1 MTPSRG
7 SAWGAASGSLGGGDP
22 DPTVFP
28 GQKVAKLSDYVKIMK
43 GMQTG
48 NMMGALAAYG
58 LDMMSYAQVAT
69 AWGQKLGA
77 DPVLNAKFAA
87 MMSAR

>member
-1 MTPSRG
+1 
-7 SAWGAASGSLGGGDP
+7 
-22 DPTVFP
+22 VFP
-28 GQKVAKLSDYVKIMK
+28 GQRVAKLSDYVKIMK

-58 LDMMSYAQVAT
+58 LDMMCYSQVAT

-77 DPVLNAKFAA
+77 DPTLNAKFSA
-87 MMSAR
+87 MMMQR